1 MANLAHVDVLN
12 QGVAAWNKWRAADPD
27 IVPDLSGANLSRLRN
42 MGLAGANL
50 SRARLIGT
58 NLDHSYL
65 KDCDLQGADLTGALC
80 HNTTLNNAKLMHA
93 VLVDARMSRANF
105 YGADCSHADFTGA
118 YLGGAS
124 FVKTTVSGAIFVRC
138 EVFGL
143 SAWGLVG
150 TPLRQEELLVTPPGE
165 AEVRTDRLEVAQ
177 LLYTMLSN
185 RKISDIVDAVAD
197 GSVLILGRFQPE
209 RLAVLERCAAT
220 LRSLG
225 WIPIIFN
232 FEKPG
237 SRTTQETIEMLA
249 SLVRYVLADVTD
261 YKSVL
266 QELRGIVADSPS
278 ITVQPIIV
286 EGQEEPGMW
295 DFFKHYPW
303 FRTTVVYRDADELAR
318 RLDNGLLERTRRTG

>member
-1 MANLAHVDVLN
+1 MADLAQLDILKR
-12 QGVAAWNKWRAADPD
+12 GVAAWNEWRAANPD
-27 IVPDLSGANLSRLRN
+27 TVPDLSGANLSRLTN
-42 MGLAGANL
+42 LQLAGADL
-50 SRARLIGT
+50 SRARLIRT
-58 NLDHSYL
+58 NFDYSYL
-65 KDCDLQGADLTGALC
+65 KNCDLQRADLTGALC
-80 HNTTLNNAKLMHA
+80 HNTTLIEAKLMHA
-93 VLVDARMSRANF
+93 VLVDAKMSRANF
-105 YGADCSHADFTGA
+105 YMADCSQADFTGA

-124 FVKTTVSGAIFVRC
+124 FVRC

-177 LLYTMLSN
+177 LLYTMLAN

-261 YKSVL
+261 CKSVL
-266 QELRGIVADSPS
+266 QELRGIVPDSPS
-278 ITVQPIIV
+278 ITVQPVVI
-286 EGQEEPGMW
+286 EGQDEPGMW

-303 FRTTVVYRDADELAR
+303 FRRTVVYRDADELAR
-318 RLDNGLLERTRRTG
+318 RLDSGLLGRTGKAG

>member
-1 MANLAHVDVLN
+1 MANPSHVDILSR
-12 QGVAAWNKWRAADPD
+12 GIAAWNEWRAADPHV
-27 IVPDLSGANLSRLRN
+27 VPDLSGANLSRLTN
-42 MGLAGANL
+42 TKLGGANL
-50 SRARLIGT
+50 SRARLVGT
-58 NLDHSYL
+58 NFDYSYL
-65 KDCDLQGADLTGALC
+65 KSCDLQGADLSGALC
-80 HNTTLNNAKLMHA
+80 HNTALIEAKLMDA
-93 VLVDARMSRANF
+93 VLVDAKMSRANF
-105 YGADCSHADFTGA
+105 YQADCSNANFTGA

-124 FVKTTVSGAIFVRC
+124 FVRTTVSGAIFVRC

-150 TPLRQEELLVTPPGE
+150 APSRQEELLVTPPDE

-197 GSVLILGRFQPE
+197 GAILILGRFQPE
-209 RLAVLERCAAT
+209 RLVVLERCAAT
-220 LRSLG
+220 LRSVG

-249 SLVRYVLADVTD
+249 SLSRYVLADVTD
-261 YKSVL
+261 CKSVL
-266 QELRGIVADSPS
+266 QELQGIVPDSPS

-303 FRTTVVYRDADELAR
+303 FRETVVYRDADELAR
-318 RLDNGLLERTRRTG
+318 RLSEGLLKRTRRTG